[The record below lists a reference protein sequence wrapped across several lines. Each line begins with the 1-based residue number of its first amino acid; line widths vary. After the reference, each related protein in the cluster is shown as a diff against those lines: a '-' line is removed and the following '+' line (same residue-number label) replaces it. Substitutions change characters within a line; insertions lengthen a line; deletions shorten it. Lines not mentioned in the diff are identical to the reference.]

1 MQLLTHK
8 EIQDI
13 LPYRYPMMM
22 IDRAVIESETR
33 AVGLKNLT
41 FNELFFQGHFPNH
54 PIMPG
59 VLQVEAMVQTA
70 QLLVQEKMDPARKFD
85 LYLKKLDRVKFRK
98 PNNPGDRVKVEAD
111 LESLENGE
119 AVFKCQTS
127 NNAGVTC
134 QAKITLG
141 LRPFSRPEV
150 FPELY
155 GEFDKSENI
164 NMDVNRIMSHVP
176 HRYPFLLIDNVIVA
190 TDEGHIV
197 ATKNISANEEI
208 FQGYK
213 PGYPVLPGSLQA
225 EIVAQSGCAYVL
237 SKPENKGKLAYFMGI
252 DEAEYFHPI
261 FPGDQLICDVQLP
274 PVKSRF
280 GKGAGEIRVGNT
292 IAAKVSMT
300 FAVIDPAE

>member
-1 MQLLTHK
+1 MQLLTYQ
-8 EIQDI
+8 EIQEI

-59 VLQVEAMVQTA
+59 VLQLEAMVQTA
-70 QLLVQEKMDPARKFD
+70 QLLVQDKLDPERKAD
-85 LYLKKLDRVKFRK
+85 LYLKRMDRVKFRK
-98 PNNPGDRVKVEAD
+98 PNNPGDRVKIEAN
-111 LESLENGE
+111 LEKLDNGE
-119 AVFKCQTS
+119 AVFQCRTS
-127 NNAGVTC
+127 NSAGVTC
-134 QAKITLG
+134 QAKITLA
-141 LRPFSRPEV
+141 LRPFSRPET
-150 FPELY
+150 FPELN
-155 GEFDKSENI
+155 EFDKTANI
-164 NMDVNRIMSHVP
+164 HRDVNGIMSHVP
-176 HRYPFLLIDNVIVA
+176 HRYPFLLIDNIITA
-190 TDEGHIV
+190 TDDGHIV

-225 EIVAQSGCAYVL
+225 EIVAQAGCSYVL
-237 SKPENKGKLAYFMGI
+237 AKPENKGKLAYFMGI

-261 FPGDQLICDVQLP
+261 FPGDQLICDVSLP

-292 IAAKVSMT
+292 VAAKVSMT
-300 FAVIDPAE
+300 FAVIDPE